1 MPITC
6 LPWVTTA
13 IAAASSTVSE
23 SFFIAAFPQAGPTYM
38 VNCGGTLYINVD
50 LANAI
55 SFANGGDPI
64 G

>member
-1 MPITC
+1 
-6 LPWVTTA
+6 
-13 IAAASSTVSE
+13 
-23 SFFIAAFPQAGPTYM
+23 M